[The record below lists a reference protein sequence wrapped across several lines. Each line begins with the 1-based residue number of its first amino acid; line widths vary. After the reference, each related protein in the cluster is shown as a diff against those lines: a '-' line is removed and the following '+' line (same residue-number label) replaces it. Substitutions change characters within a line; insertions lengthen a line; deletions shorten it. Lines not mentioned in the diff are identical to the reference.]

1 MSTATLDTT
10 TSEQAAGAPVPLAVS
25 YLRVSTREQAERGG
39 TEEGFSIP
47 AQREANARKA
57 DELGAR
63 VVREFVDA
71 GESARSADRDG
82 LQDWIA
88 PGRVEGLISPGV
100 WRHACTEGASR

>member
-1 MSTATLDTT
+1 MSTTVTT
-10 TSEQAAGAPVPLAVS
+10 DANTSTEADAPMLLAVS

-63 VVREFVDA
+63 IVLECFGMRIDFA
-71 GESARSADRDG
+71 
-82 LQDWIA
+82 
-88 PGRVEGLISPGV
+88 
-100 WRHACTEGASR
+100 